1 MRGGTDCSTGGRS
14 AASRQGVRF
23 VLAQLS
29 VVLLTLVLTACAPR
43 GDDETQLRQAMQQ
56 MRDAVDE
63 RDARGFMRHV
73 AEDFSAGEHGLDR
86 DGLGRFLRMQ
96 MLANQQIRH
105 IVGPLDIQM
114 DGDRASISFPLTLT
128 GGAARIVPERGGQY
142 RMVTGWRR
150 EGSQWHC
157 YHAHWERVL

>member
-1 MRGGTDCSTGGRS
+1 MRATVDCTIRARR
-14 AASRQGVRF
+14 AASRHHVGYMVAWMASALMLL
-23 VLAQLS
+23 VLAG
-29 VVLLTLVLTACAPR
+29 CAPR
-43 GDDETQLRQAMQQ
+43 GDDEAQLRETMQQ
-56 MRDAVDE
+56 MRSAVDE

-73 AEDFSAGEHGLDR
+73 AEDFSAGDHGMDR

-105 IVGPLDIQM
+105 LVGPLDIDV
-114 DGDRASISFPLTLT
+114 DGDRATISFPLTLT
-128 GGAARIVPERGGQY
+128 GGAQRIIPERGGQY

-150 EGSQWHC
+150 DGRQWQC